1 MQKEEIVGFLKE
13 RLSELLNVEVDTIDE
28 NKYLVEDFGV
38 TSIMI
43 VDLFVSVEEKYGV
56 HMEDRLNLAESL
68 TISQLADK
76 VLVAVEEL

>member
-28 NKYLVEDFGV
+28 NKYLVEDLGV

>member
-1 MQKEEIVGFLKE
+1 MQKEEIIGFLKE

-28 NKYLVEDFGV
+28 NKYLVEDLGV

>member
-28 NKYLVEDFGV
+28 NKYLVEDLGV

-76 VLVAVEEL
+76 VLIAVEEL

>member
-1 MQKEEIVGFLKE
+1 MQKEEIIGFLKE
-13 RLSELLNVEVDTIDE
+13 RLSELLNVEMDTIDE
-28 NKYLVEDFGV
+28 NKYLVEDLGV

-56 HMEDRLNLAESL
+56 QMEDRLNLAESL
-68 TISQLADK
+68 TIAQLADK

>member
-1 MQKEEIVGFLKE
+1 MQKEEIVKFLKE
-13 RLSELLNVEVDTIDE
+13 RLSELLNVEVDTINE
-28 NKYLVEDFGV
+28 NKYLVEDLGV

-68 TISQLADK
+68 TITQLSDK
-76 VLVAVEEL
+76 VLAAVEEK

>member
-28 NKYLVEDFGV
+28 NKYLVEDLGV

-43 VDLFVSVEEKYGV
+43 FDLFVSVEEKYGV